1 MAQALEK
8 VNESQNLR
16 KMFSF
21 AIKMVTV
28 LQICFWRNPVFSK
41 VIDQ

>member
-8 VNESQNLR
+8 VNVCQNLV

-21 AIKMVTV
+21 VQKIVTI
-28 LQICFWRNPVFSK
+28 LQNCFWRNPVFPK
-41 VIDQ
+41 VFDQ